1 MLDAEP
7 LVAGGGLA
15 NEEKRLG
22 LGVPEDEVCSGA
34 LRVLNREGLGVPAAS
49 SGTLMALNGLL
60 AG

>member
-7 LVAGGGLA
+7 LVVG
-15 NEEKRLG
+15 LG

-34 LRVLNREGLGVPAAS
+34 LTVLNREGLGVPAAS

-60 AG
+60 AA